1 MERRKGCLDPSGQA
15 RFKWDS
21 HYTEMKPICVMYHC
35 LFGIGEPFQ
44 LLPQAGCIV
53 SNQMTDLVNSGLW
66 DAASEIHVGVNG
78 GSESVPIAQHII
90 PPKAK
95 ITYHGLASRAEN
107 LTVCMV
113 HEFAK
118 SHPGWNIF
126 YHHSKCASHPPESD
140 YAVRVATPW
149 RNAMQSDLVLN
160 WRTCVADLD
169 AGHDIACM
177 VFLWEQGWDK
187 SQHIPAGNFLWVTSD
202 FVAKLP
208 SMYLRERIKQD
219 GIAALSSR
227 FESEVFWCGGPRP
240 TVKAY
245 RTRLPF

>member
-1 MERRKGCLDPSGQA
+1 
-15 RFKWDS
+15 
-21 HYTEMKPICVMYHC
+21 MKNIAIFYHC
-35 LFGIGEPFQ
+35 LFGIGEPFV

-66 DAASEIHVGVNG
+66 DAASEIHIGVNG
-78 GSESVPIAQHII
+78 GEESVPMVKHII

-118 SHPGWNIF
+118 AHAGWNILYF
-126 YHHSKCASHPPESD
+126 HSKCASHPPGSD
-140 YAVRVATPW
+140 YAVQVATPW
-149 RNAMQSDLVLN
+149 RNAMQQDLVIN
-160 WRTCVADLD
+160 WRTCVSDLEN
-169 AGHDIACM
+169 HDIACM

-187 SQHIPAGNFLWVTSD
+187 SQHIAAGNFWWATSD
-202 FVAKLP
+202 FIAPLP

-219 GIAALSSR
+219 GIGALSSR
-227 FESEVFWCGGPRP
+227 YEAEVFLANGY
-240 TVKAY
+240 AD
-245 RTRLPF
+245 LP